1 MEAQSMDF
9 FSSFSRFTGV
19 FHLDREES
27 KFKFDLTGAVSHV
40 ETDSKNTEVKNTNS

>member
-40 ETDSKNTEVKNTNS
+40 ETGLLLRF